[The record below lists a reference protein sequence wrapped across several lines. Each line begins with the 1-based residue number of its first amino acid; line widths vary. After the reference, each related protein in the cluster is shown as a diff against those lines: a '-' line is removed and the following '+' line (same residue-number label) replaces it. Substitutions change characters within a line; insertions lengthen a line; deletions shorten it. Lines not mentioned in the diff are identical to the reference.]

1 LALAW
6 QQVLA
11 LDARYNAY
19 RTPNNSQFR
28 TQYIRRRS
36 QLLRE
41 TAKTVDPSFRKKYL
55 RIRSQLLAQRY
66 GQMSEASSLRSA
78 SVRGSVSQLDRFE
91 QVSYCLYVNLNVFI
105 CMGNGNDIY
114 ISMES
119 KRNPEVMTSRS
130 TTNVVPTNQAG
141 ASRAMAGDNSVGE
154 NYAFVGMHHIFDDH
168 VGCPATCVKF
178 ANDEK
183 NLLAYSSMD
192 GRIAICQL
200 SPQPSVLVTL
210 VGHSDGVSDFSWSL
224 SNDLIVSVS
233 LDATLKLWQSQTGSC
248 LRTITSSVVN
258 MKETAIHCC
267 LFQPINNNMIV
278 LGNNSGQ
285 IAVVNISTGKTRKG
299 ANGKLSGAVLSMS
312 FDSSG
317 KVLWAGDDQGTIY
330 SFSFDLSTG
339 KLRKAHQMVIHAG
352 RPLTS
357 IQARAWISREAR
369 DPSVLVNIAAD
380 VLCLYRVVDER
391 GLLQFKKSF
400 PIKHSRHLIR
410 SMFCPLMSFRQGA
423 CVVTGSED
431 MSVCFFDIER
441 SSKLCVN
448 RLQGHSAVVLAVSFN
463 HDESMLASC
472 DTEGMVII
480 WKREQ

>member
-41 TAKTVDPSFRKKYL
+41 TAKTVSFVDPSFRKKYL

-91 QVSYCLYVNLNVFI
+91 QI
-105 CMGNGNDIY
+105 
-114 ISMES
+114 MED
-119 KRNPEVMTSRS
+119 KAEVMTSRS